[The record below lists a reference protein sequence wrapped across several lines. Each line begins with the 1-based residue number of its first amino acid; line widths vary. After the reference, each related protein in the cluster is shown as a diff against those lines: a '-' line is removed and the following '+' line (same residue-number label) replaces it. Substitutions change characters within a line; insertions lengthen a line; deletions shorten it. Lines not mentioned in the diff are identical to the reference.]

1 MPQRCEKGIK
11 ISQQRKIISCCDNF
25 SLHYWHVCIFC
36 RCKPIKSNA
45 QQLQPI
51 HTNLNEDLRQELLEQ
66 INELLH
72 FRGDSCDLYQA
83 FDDLLLDY
91 GFDGDPTELLY
102 ELM

>member
-1 MPQRCEKGIK
+1 MRQFFFTILACLYILHLQANNRQRATTPT
-11 ISQQRKIISCCDNF
+11 
-25 SLHYWHVCIFC
+25 LHI
-36 RCKPIKSNA
+36 NM
-45 QQLQPI
+45 
-51 HTNLNEDLRQELLEQ
+51 NEDLRQELLEQ

-72 FRGDSCDLYQA
+72 FRGDSCDLYQQ